1 MLFQLTMFPTTKSSA
16 APSSS
21 EAVAKVIDIIDKSGL
36 AYKLGPMSTTIEGGW
51 DEVMAVINKARLRL
65 RREYPRLYIS
75 ITIDDRKGAKKKR
88 ISGKIES
95 VEKRLK
101 RKVSK

>member
-1 MLFQLTMFPTTKSSA
+1 MLFQLTMFPSAKSSRSA
-16 APSSS
+16 SSS
-21 EAVAKVIDIIDKSGL
+21 PAVSKVIDIIDKSGL
-36 AYKLGPMSTTIEGGW
+36 PYKLGPMSTTIEGSW
-51 DEVMAVINKARLRL
+51 DDVMAVINKARLRL

-75 ITIDDRKGAKKKR
+75 ITIDDRKGVRKQLT
-88 ISGKIES
+88 GKVES